1 MGFTI
6 SHVPKGEG
14 HGAPRV
20 DGSVLGWLAND
31 LSHPSPPTPLCKI
44 LSFMELH
51 GELRSKHH
59 ITKELLTGITE

>member
-14 HGAPRV
+14 HGAPGV

-31 LSHPSPPTPLCKI
+31 LSHPHTPLCKI
-44 LSFMELH
+44 LSFMGLL
-51 GELRSKHH
+51 GGRGCKHD